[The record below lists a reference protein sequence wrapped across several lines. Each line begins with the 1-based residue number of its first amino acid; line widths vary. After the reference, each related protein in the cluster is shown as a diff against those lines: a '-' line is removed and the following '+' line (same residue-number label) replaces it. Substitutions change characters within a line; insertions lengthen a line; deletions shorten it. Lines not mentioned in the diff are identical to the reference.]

1 MLYTEKEIKSILTS
15 LRRDG
20 TLPSGVSSIVN
31 VTPDLSADGCEPS
44 LRSRGQVA
52 APVVSSAET
61 VTRGRPHRV
70 APTTDQGSLLRICSS
85 QSATPPSVQPPFR
98 IDCTLLLLTLS
109 LIICIEPRKA
119 FMSALP

>member
-1 MLYTEKEIKSILTS
+1 MLYTEKEKNILTS

-20 TLPSGVSSIVN
+20 PLPSGVSSIAN

-70 APTTDQGSLLRICSS
+70 APTTDFGWSRISCNRSDEVSYSSRSPALR
-85 QSATPPSVQPPFR
+85 Q
-98 IDCTLLLLTLS
+98 D
-109 LIICIEPRKA
+109 
-119 FMSALP
+119 